1 MEPEPSASTGEAG
14 KVLHSIR
21 GRARFAD
28 PDGDPQAGLVVAS
41 DGAGLNIGLL
51 AAVGVVIWLG
61 RDAIATV
68 FTSNPAVRVA
78 TG

>member
-1 MEPEPSASTGEAG
+1 MNALVFMLA
-14 KVLHSIR
+14 L
-21 GRARFAD
+21 
-28 PDGDPQAGLVVAS
+28 GLQTATSVRVAS
-41 DGAGLNIGLL
+41 AVGRDDQPGLRVAGGVGAGLNIGLL